1 MVVLKFKKVSN
12 SSLTAH
18 VDMLRAV
25 TYIFRRAG
33 VEVAYSKGFNPHM
46 ELGFS
51 APIALGVESTC
62 EYVCAK
68 TQFSQDMV
76 DRLNSVCP
84 QGICFEKAFNCSVNL
99 ASKIDRAKYVVEM
112 QGIGEVVEEVA
123 EEGYTICYLEK
134 GKTVQKDV
142 SSKVF
147 SASKV
152 DGNTAILVL
161 GVGNNNLRPDRVV
174 NFLQQKYGL
183 QGDYAIT
190 KTQSF
195 VGEQDFDEYLA
206 QLEKAQM
213 PAT

>member
-1 MVVLKFKKVSN
+1 MVVLKFSKVSN

-33 VEVAYSKGFNPHM
+33 IDVAYSKGFNPHM

-68 TQFSQDMV
+68 TDFSPDMV
-76 DRLNSVCP
+76 DRLNAVCP
-84 QGICFEKAFNCSVNL
+84 QGICFQRAFNCSVNL
-99 ASKIDRAKYVVEM
+99 ASKIDRAKYVVSM
-112 QGIGEVVEEVA
+112 QGIGDVVEEVA
-123 EEGYTICYLEK
+123 RQGYTICYLEK

-147 SASKV
+147 SATRV
-152 DGNTAILVL
+152 DDNTAILVL

-174 NFLQQKYGL
+174 NFLQQKYNL

-190 KTQSF
+190 KTQAF
-195 VGEQDFDEYLA
+195 VGEQDFDDFLSA
-206 QLEKAQM
+206 LEQG
-213 PAT
+213 